1 MSILLEKLDEIHN
14 QNILEKAINI
24 YFYWEYKHCGKFF
37 YQKWLYNQN
46 RNKFIRKFKKK
57 YPSTTADETS
67 NFIKIYL
74 RYHPSEDHDYFFQE
88 KQLWIT
94 NFGFVG
100 PYLKEEGDPE
110 YFWMIECNGLGLHF
124 P

>member
-1 MSILLEKLDEIHN
+1 MKFTIKIFLKRLLIFIFTGN
-14 QNILEKAINI
+14 TNIAE
-24 YFYWEYKHCGKFF
+24 KFF
-37 YQKWLYNQN
+37 IKNGC
-46 RNKFIRKFKKK
+46 
-57 YPSTTADETS
+57 T
-67 NFIKIYL
+67 IKIEISSL
-74 RYHPSEDHDYFFQE
+74 ENLKKSTLQLLLMKLPILSRFIFAIILVKIMTIFFQE